1 MTEEIQT
8 TPKAR
13 RPRKKAP
20 IQLVVFK
27 EDGSLDF
34 PATQPPQDLTTVRRV
49 LDWLGEGHAGPGTFT
64 LMRFLRDAVVVATPK
79 TEYSVTTEE

>member
-1 MTEEIQT
+1 MTEEIQP

-34 PATQPPQDLTTVRRV
+34 PATQPPDLTTVRRV
-49 LDWLGEGHAGPGTFT
+49 LDGLGEGYAGPGTFT
-64 LMRFLRDAVVVATPK
+64 LVRFLRDATVVATPK
-79 TEYSVTTEE
+79 TEYSVAVEE